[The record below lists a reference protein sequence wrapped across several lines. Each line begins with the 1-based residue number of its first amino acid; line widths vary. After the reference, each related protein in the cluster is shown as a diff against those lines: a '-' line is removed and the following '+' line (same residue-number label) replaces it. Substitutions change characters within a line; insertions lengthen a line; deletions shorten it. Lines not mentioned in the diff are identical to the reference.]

1 MKNSEREDKEYEG
14 KKEFRE
20 CMKEAIKSSLSYL
33 KRKSERE
40 QIIPFLEY
48 DFEIDVNKRSWKTV
62 PKLRFPLALFVE
74 KNLEEIL
81 KLAEVASC
89 IDFMVKNEFH
99 KMIEME
105 ITDKNGKIVKAVE
118 TIKKFLGD
126 NILGG
131 FLKRY
136 VETIGGFNYDENTFN
151 NLYRELEEYIYTE
164 GREIIVVAPLLNF
177 ELKGVERIDLG
188 DFIIRKINEEEL
200 KILLGKGALN
210 EHHFYP
216 YGGFL
221 KTIWCI
227 ELKVKFPSKMRRED
241 LTPYIERIMT
251 ALRLF
256 KKGSIY
262 YSAILSYPKIWR
274 DIWIISSHERGK
286 AYGQYYELTD
296 EDVENLKTFWSKF
309 KSLNIQNYQ
318 FLDVAIRRFNFS
330 YERKLSEDKLI
341 DYITAFEALYL
352 KGVEKEL
359 GYRLALRCACFL
371 GKDGEERKKIFEI
384 LKSAYD
390 ARSKI
395 VHGKPIE
402 SKSFKK
408 LLNKLNLNLPELSM
422 QVEEYLRESIKT
434 FLHSLQKSNL
444 QKSKSHD
451 KIIKEIDEKIIT
463 GFG

>member
-20 CMKEAIKSSLSYL
+20 CMKGAIKSSLSYL

-48 DFEIDVNKRSWKTV
+48 DFEIDVNKRSWNTV
-62 PKLRFPLALFVE
+62 PKSRYPLASFVK

-81 KLAEVASC
+81 KLAEVTLL

-105 ITDKNGKIVKAVE
+105 ITDKNGKIKDVE
-118 TIKKFLGD
+118 RIKKFLGY

-131 FLKRY
+131 FLMRY
-136 VETIGGFNYDENTFN
+136 VETVGGFNYDENIFN
-151 NLYRELEEYIYTE
+151 DLYRELEEYIYTE

-177 ELKGVERIDLG
+177 ELKGIEKIDLG
-188 DFIIRKINEEEL
+188 DFIIRKISEDEF
-200 KILLGKGALN
+200 KMLLGKNALG
-210 EHHFYP
+210 EIHPLYP
-216 YGGFL
+216 YGGIF

-227 ELKVKFPSKMRRED
+227 ELKVKCPSKRRSED
-241 LTPYIERIMT
+241 LTPYIEKVIT
-251 ALRLF
+251 TLRLF
-256 KKGSIY
+256 KKGSIH
-262 YSAILSYPKIWR
+262 YSAILDYPKVWKNH
-274 DIWIISSHERGK
+274 WGVSSHGGGEI
-286 AYGQYYELTD
+286 YGPRYELTD
-296 EDVENLKTFWSKF
+296 KDIESLKAFWNKF
-309 KSLNIQNYQ
+309 KSLNTQNYP
-318 FLDVAIRRFNFS
+318 FLDVSIRRFNFS
-330 YERKLSEDKLI
+330 YERRLPEDKLI

-359 GYRLALRCACFL
+359 SYRLTLRCACFL
-371 GKDGEERKKIFEI
+371 GKDGEERRKIFEI

-395 VHGKPIE
+395 VHGEPIE

-434 FLHSLQKSNL
+434 FLHFLQKSE
-444 QKSKSHD
+444 SHD
-451 KIIKEIDEKIIT
+451 EIIKEIDEKIIT
-463 GFG
+463 GFD

>member
-33 KRKSERE
+33 KKKAERE
-40 QIIPFLEY
+40 QIVPSQEY
-48 DFEIDVNKRSWKTV
+48 DFEIDINKRSWKTV
-62 PKLRFPLALFVE
+62 PESRPPLVLFVE

-89 IDFMVKNEFH
+89 MDFMIK
-99 KMIEME
+99 
-105 ITDKNGKIVKAVE
+105 KIVKDVE
-118 TIKKFLGD
+118 TIKNIIEKFL
-126 NILGG
+126 
-131 FLKRY
+131 KKY
-136 VETIGGFNYDENTFN
+136 VETIGEFNYDEITFN

-164 GREIIVVAPLLNF
+164 EREIIVIAPLLNF
-177 ELKGVERIDLG
+177 ELKGSERIDLG
-188 DFIIRKINEEEL
+188 DFIIRKISEEEL
-200 KILLGKGALN
+200 KVLVGKGVLN
-210 EHHFYP
+210 ECHFYP
-216 YGGFL
+216 YGGHF

-227 ELKVKFPSKMRRED
+227 ELTGKRKRED
-241 LTPYIERIMT
+241 LTFYIEDLTSCNKIIEDLEPRIEKVIT

-262 YSAILSYPKIWR
+262 YSAIISYPKIWK
-274 DIWIISSHERGK
+274 DIWIISSHERGIV
-286 AYGQYYELTD
+286 YGQYYELTD

-330 YERKLSEDKLI
+330 YERKLPEDKLI
-341 DYITAFEALYL
+341 DYIIAFEALYL
-352 KGVEKEL
+352 KESEKEL
-359 GYRLALRCACFL
+359 GYRLALRCAYFL
-371 GKDGEERKKIFEI
+371 GKNGEERKKIFKI

-395 VHGKPIE
+395 VHGEPIE

-408 LLNKLNLNLPELSM
+408 LLNKLNLNLAELSM

-434 FLHSLQKSNL
+434 FLHFL
-444 QKSKSHD
+444 QKSKLHVKKSKKSKLHD
-451 KIIKEIDEKIIT
+451 EIIKEIDEKIIT
-463 GFG
+463 GFD

>member
-20 CMKEAIKSSLSYL
+20 CMKGAIKSSLSYL

-48 DFEIDVNKRSWKTV
+48 DFEIDVNKRSWNTV
-62 PKLRFPLALFVE
+62 PKSRYPLASFVK

-81 KLAEVASC
+81 KLAEVTLL

-105 ITDKNGKIVKAVE
+105 ITDKNGKIKDVE
-118 TIKKFLGD
+118 RIKKFLGY

-131 FLKRY
+131 FLMRY
-136 VETIGGFNYDENTFN
+136 VETVGGFNYDENTFN
-151 NLYRELEEYIYTE
+151 DLYRELEEYIYTE

-177 ELKGVERIDLG
+177 ELKGIEKIDLG
-188 DFIIRKINEEEL
+188 DFIIRKISEDEF
-200 KILLGKGALN
+200 KMLLGKNALG
-210 EHHFYP
+210 EIHPLYP
-216 YGGFL
+216 YGGIF

-227 ELKVKFPSKMRRED
+227 ELKVKCPSKRRSED
-241 LTPYIERIMT
+241 LTPYIEKVIT
-251 ALRLF
+251 TLRLF
-256 KKGSIY
+256 KKGSIH
-262 YSAILSYPKIWR
+262 YSAILDYPKVWKNH
-274 DIWIISSHERGK
+274 WGVSSHGGGEI
-286 AYGQYYELTD
+286 YGPRYELTD
-296 EDVENLKTFWSKF
+296 KDIESLKAFWNKF
-309 KSLNIQNYQ
+309 KSLNTQNYP

-330 YERKLSEDKLI
+330 YERRLPEDKLI

-359 GYRLALRCACFL
+359 SYRLALRCACFL
-371 GKDGEERKKIFEI
+371 GKDGEERRKIFEI

-395 VHGKPIE
+395 VHGEPIE

-434 FLHSLQKSNL
+434 FLHFLQKSE
-444 QKSKSHD
+444 SHD
-451 KIIKEIDEKIIT
+451 EIIKEIDEKIIT

>member
-20 CMKEAIKSSLSYL
+20 CMKGAIKSSLSYL

-48 DFEIDVNKRSWKTV
+48 DFEIDVNKRSWNTV
-62 PKLRFPLALFVE
+62 PKSRYPLASFVK

-81 KLAEVASC
+81 KLAEVTLL

-99 KMIEME
+99 TMIEME
-105 ITDKNGKIVKAVE
+105 ITDKNGKIKDVE
-118 TIKKFLGD
+118 RIKKFLGY

-131 FLKRY
+131 FLMRY
-136 VETIGGFNYDENTFN
+136 VEAVGGFNYDENIFN
-151 NLYRELEEYIYTE
+151 DLYRELEEYIYTE

-177 ELKGVERIDLG
+177 ELKGIEKIDLG
-188 DFIIRKINEEEL
+188 DFIIRKISEDEF
-200 KILLGKGALN
+200 KMLLGKNALG
-210 EHHFYP
+210 EIHPLYP
-216 YGGFL
+216 YGGIF

-227 ELKVKFPSKMRRED
+227 ELKVKCPSKRRSED
-241 LTPYIERIMT
+241 LTPYIEKVIT
-251 ALRLF
+251 TLRLF
-256 KKGSIY
+256 KKGSIH
-262 YSAILSYPKIWR
+262 YSAILDYPKVWKNH
-274 DIWIISSHERGK
+274 WGVSSHGGGEI
-286 AYGQYYELTD
+286 YGPRYELTD
-296 EDVENLKTFWSKF
+296 KDIESLKAFWNKF
-309 KSLNIQNYQ
+309 KSLNTQNYP
-318 FLDVAIRRFNFS
+318 FLDVSIRRFNFS
-330 YERKLSEDKLI
+330 YERRLPEDKLI

-359 GYRLALRCACFL
+359 SYRLALRCACFL
-371 GKDGEERKKIFEI
+371 GKDGEERRKIFEI

-395 VHGKPIE
+395 VHGEPIE

-434 FLHSLQKSNL
+434 FLHFLQKSE
-444 QKSKSHD
+444 SHD
-451 KIIKEIDEKIIT
+451 EIIKEIDEKIIT

>member
-20 CMKEAIKSSLSYL
+20 CMKGAIKSSLSYL

-48 DFEIDVNKRSWKTV
+48 DFEIDVNKRSWNTV
-62 PKLRFPLALFVE
+62 PKSRYPLASFVK

-81 KLAEVASC
+81 KLAEVTLL

-105 ITDKNGKIVKAVE
+105 ITDKNGKIKDVE
-118 TIKKFLGD
+118 RIKKFLGY

-131 FLKRY
+131 FLMRY
-136 VETIGGFNYDENTFN
+136 VEAVGGFNYDENIFN
-151 NLYRELEEYIYTE
+151 DLYRELEEYIYTE

-177 ELKGVERIDLG
+177 ELKGIEKIDLG
-188 DFIIRKINEEEL
+188 DFIIRKISEDEF
-200 KILLGKGALN
+200 KMLLGKNALG
-210 EHHFYP
+210 EIHPLYP
-216 YGGFL
+216 YGGIF

-227 ELKVKFPSKMRRED
+227 ELKVKCPSKRRSED
-241 LTPYIERIMT
+241 LTPYIEKVIT
-251 ALRLF
+251 TLRLF
-256 KKGSIY
+256 KKGSIH
-262 YSAILSYPKIWR
+262 YSAILDYPKVWKNH
-274 DIWIISSHERGK
+274 WGVSSHGGGEI
-286 AYGQYYELTD
+286 YGPRYELTD
-296 EDVENLKTFWSKF
+296 KDIESLKAFWNKF
-309 KSLNIQNYQ
+309 KSLNTQNYP

-330 YERKLSEDKLI
+330 YERRLPEDKLI

-359 GYRLALRCACFL
+359 SYRLALRCACFL
-371 GKDGEERKKIFEI
+371 GKDGEERRKIFEI

-395 VHGKPIE
+395 VHGEPIE

-434 FLHSLQKSNL
+434 FLHFLQKSE
-444 QKSKSHD
+444 SHD
-451 KIIKEIDEKIIT
+451 EIIKEIDEKIIT

>member
-33 KRKSERE
+33 KRKSERK

-48 DFEIDVNKRSWKTV
+48 DFEIDINKRSWKTV
-62 PKLRFPLALFVE
+62 PKSRYPLASFVK

-81 KLAEVASC
+81 KLAEVAPL

-105 ITDKNGKIVKAVE
+105 IKDVE
-118 TIKKFLGD
+118 RSKKFLGY

-131 FLKRY
+131 FLMRY
-136 VETIGGFNYDENTFN
+136 VETVGGFNYDENTFN
-151 NLYRELEEYIYTE
+151 NLYRELEEYIYTKE
-164 GREIIVVAPLLNF
+164 REIIVVAPLLNF
-177 ELKGVERIDLG
+177 ELKGIEKIDLG
-188 DFIIRKINEEEL
+188 DFIIRRISEDEFKM
-200 KILLGKGALN
+200 LLSQNALG
-210 EHHFYP
+210 EIHSLYP
-216 YGGFL
+216 YGGIFE
-221 KTIWCI
+221 TIWCI
-227 ELKVKFPSKMRRED
+227 ELKVKCPSKRRSED
-241 LTPYIERIMT
+241 LTPRIEKVIT

-256 KKGSIY
+256 KKGSIH
-262 YSAILSYPKIWR
+262 YSAILDYPKVWKNH
-274 DIWIISSHERGK
+274 WGVSSHGGGEIHGPR
-286 AYGQYYELTD
+286 YELTD
-296 EDVENLKTFWSKF
+296 KDIESLKAFWNKF
-309 KSLNIQNYQ
+309 KSLNAQN

-330 YERKLSEDKLI
+330 YERRLPEDKLI

-352 KGVEKEL
+352 QGEEKEL
-359 GYRLALRCACFL
+359 SYRLALRCACFL

-384 LKSAYD
+384 LKNAYD

-395 VHGKPIE
+395 VHGKSIE

-422 QVEEYLRESIKT
+422 KVEEYLRESIKT
-434 FLHSLQKSNL
+434 FLHFLQKSE
-444 QKSKSHD
+444 SYD
-451 KIIKEIDEKIIT
+451 EIIREIDEKIIT
-463 GFG
+463 GFD

>member
-1 MKNSEREDKEYEG
+1 MKNSKREDKEYEG

-20 CMKEAIKSSLSYL
+20 CMKGAIKSSLSYL

-48 DFEIDVNKRSWKTV
+48 DFEIDVNKRSWNTV
-62 PKLRFPLALFVE
+62 PKSRYPLASFVK

-81 KLAEVASC
+81 KLAEVTLL

-99 KMIEME
+99 TMIEME
-105 ITDKNGKIVKAVE
+105 ITDKNGKIKDVE
-118 TIKKFLGD
+118 RIKKFLGY

-131 FLKRY
+131 FLMRY
-136 VETIGGFNYDENTFN
+136 VEAVGGFNYDENIFN
-151 NLYRELEEYIYTE
+151 DLYRELEEYIYTE

-177 ELKGVERIDLG
+177 ELKGIEKIDLG
-188 DFIIRKINEEEL
+188 DFIIRKISEDEF
-200 KILLGKGALN
+200 KMLLGKNALG
-210 EHHFYP
+210 EIHPLYP
-216 YGGFL
+216 YGGIF

-227 ELKVKFPSKMRRED
+227 ELKVKCPSKRRSED
-241 LTPYIERIMT
+241 LTPYIEKVIT
-251 ALRLF
+251 TLRLF
-256 KKGSIY
+256 KKGSIH
-262 YSAILSYPKIWR
+262 YSAILDYPKVWKNH
-274 DIWIISSHERGK
+274 WGVSSHGGGEI
-286 AYGQYYELTD
+286 YGPRYELTD
-296 EDVENLKTFWSKF
+296 KDIESLKAFWNKF
-309 KSLNIQNYQ
+309 KSLNTQNYP
-318 FLDVAIRRFNFS
+318 FLDVSIRRFNFS
-330 YERKLSEDKLI
+330 YERRLPEDKLI

-359 GYRLALRCACFL
+359 SYRLALRCACFL
-371 GKDGEERKKIFEI
+371 GKDGEERRKIFEI

-395 VHGKPIE
+395 VHGEPIE

-434 FLHSLQKSNL
+434 FLHFLQKSE
-444 QKSKSHD
+444 SHD
-451 KIIKEIDEKIIT
+451 EIIKEIDEKIIT

>member
-20 CMKEAIKSSLSYL
+20 CMKGAIKSSLSYL

-48 DFEIDVNKRSWKTV
+48 DFEIDVNKRSWNTV
-62 PKLRFPLALFVE
+62 PKSRYPLASFVK

-81 KLAEVASC
+81 KLAEVTLL

-105 ITDKNGKIVKAVE
+105 ITDKNGKIKDVE
-118 TIKKFLGD
+118 RIKKFLGY

-131 FLKRY
+131 FLMRY
-136 VETIGGFNYDENTFN
+136 VEAVGGFNYDENIFN
-151 NLYRELEEYIYTE
+151 DLYRELEEYIYTE

-177 ELKGVERIDLG
+177 ELKGIEKIDLG
-188 DFIIRKINEEEL
+188 DFIIRKISEDEF
-200 KILLGKGALN
+200 KMLLGKNALG
-210 EHHFYP
+210 EIHPLYP
-216 YGGFL
+216 YGGIF

-227 ELKVKFPSKMRRED
+227 ELKVKCPSKRRSED
-241 LTPYIERIMT
+241 LTPRIEKVIT

-256 KKGSIY
+256 KKGSIH
-262 YSAILSYPKIWR
+262 YSAILDYPKVWKNH
-274 DIWIISSHERGK
+274 WGVSSHGGGEI
-286 AYGQYYELTD
+286 YGPRYELTD
-296 EDVENLKTFWSKF
+296 KDIESLKAFWNKF
-309 KSLNIQNYQ
+309 KSLNTQNYP
-318 FLDVAIRRFNFS
+318 FLDVSIRRFNFS
-330 YERKLSEDKLI
+330 YERRLPEDKLI

-359 GYRLALRCACFL
+359 SYRLALRCACFL
-371 GKDGEERKKIFEI
+371 GKDGEERRKIFEI

-395 VHGKPIE
+395 VHGEPIE
-402 SKSFKK
+402 SESFKK

-434 FLHSLQKSNL
+434 FLHFLQKSE
-444 QKSKSHD
+444 SHD
-451 KIIKEIDEKIIT
+451 EIIKEIDEKIIT

>member
-20 CMKEAIKSSLSYL
+20 CMKKAIKSSLSYL
-33 KRKSERE
+33 KKKAERE
-40 QIIPFLEY
+40 QIVPSQEY
-48 DFEIDVNKRSWKTV
+48 DFEIDINKRSWKTV
-62 PKLRFPLALFVE
+62 PESRPPLVLFVE

-89 IDFMVKNEFH
+89 MDFMIKEIVKDVEAVKNI
-99 KMIEME
+99 IE
-105 ITDKNGKIVKAVE
+105 
-118 TIKKFLGD
+118 KFL
-126 NILGG
+126 
-131 FLKRY
+131 KKY
-136 VETIGGFNYDENTFN
+136 VETIGEFDYDEITFN

-164 GREIIVVAPLLNF
+164 EREIIVIAPLLNF
-177 ELKGVERIDLG
+177 ELKGSERIDLG
-188 DFIIRKINEEEL
+188 DFIIRKISEEEL

-227 ELKVKFPSKMRRED
+227 KLKVKFPSKMRRED

>member
-48 DFEIDVNKRSWKTV
+48 DFEIDVNKRSWNTV
-62 PKLRFPLALFVE
+62 PKSRYPLASFVK

-81 KLAEVASC
+81 KLAEVTLL

-105 ITDKNGKIVKAVE
+105 ITDKNGKIKDVE
-118 TIKKFLGD
+118 RIKKFLGY

-131 FLKRY
+131 FLMRY
-136 VETIGGFNYDENTFN
+136 VETVGGFNYDENTFN
-151 NLYRELEEYIYTE
+151 DLYRELEEYIYTE

-177 ELKGVERIDLG
+177 ELKGIEKIDLG
-188 DFIIRKINEEEL
+188 DFIIRKISEDEF
-200 KILLGKGALN
+200 KMLLSQNALG
-210 EHHFYP
+210 EIHSLYP
-216 YGGFL
+216 YGGIFE
-221 KTIWCI
+221 TIWCI
-227 ELKVKFPSKMRRED
+227 ELKVKCPSKRRSED
-241 LTPYIERIMT
+241 LTPYIEKVIT
-251 ALRLF
+251 TLRLF
-256 KKGSIY
+256 KKGSIH
-262 YSAILSYPKIWR
+262 YSAILDYPKVWKNH
-274 DIWIISSHERGK
+274 WGVSSHGGGEI
-286 AYGQYYELTD
+286 YGPRYELTD
-296 EDVENLKTFWSKF
+296 KDIESLKAFWNKF
-309 KSLNIQNYQ
+309 KSLNTQNYP

-330 YERKLSEDKLI
+330 YERRLPEDKLI

-359 GYRLALRCACFL
+359 SYRLALRCACFL
-371 GKDGEERKKIFEI
+371 GKDGEERRKIFEI

-395 VHGKPIE
+395 VHGEPIE

-434 FLHSLQKSNL
+434 FLHFLQKSE
-444 QKSKSHD
+444 SHD
-451 KIIKEIDEKIIT
+451 EIIKEIDEKIIT